1 MDKQF
6 ELMYKEYLNN
16 TLDIIFSDDTGV
28 KTNNPWYEEHSK
40 DDDVKEIDLG
50 YENVEYDSDS
60 GTTIVEKHSI
70 EYNLLDKNGNL
81 VFDYWYHTSDDKP
94 LSFHDGYACVKNKN
108 GCNYID
114 RKGNLLCKEDF
125 YDVKEFHDG
134 YAVVETERGKFTYID
149 TKGNPIS
156 DNYYE
161 EAENFNEGYAKV
173 VIDGKDYFIDT
184 KGNRTFD
191 ESYYKNNPNIKYENF
206 SSYIESD
213 LVEGYA
219 VVCVDNKYNYIDVNG
234 NLLSKDKWFSEA
246 YTFSEGLARVKID
259 DKIEVI
265 DNKGTI
271 VSDKWDLPK
280 NSRIEGDFHDGCARI
295 SIGGTYNY
303 VNKSGRI
310 LVEKTGFSEE
320 SDFSN
325 GYAAAYREVSNIYKY
340 EFYEAFIDTKGKYII
355 IDYKDRASKCVDSA
369 WGLNDEYIVLCYDP
383 KYYYSKCKIVNSKGE
398 PLSPFLFDTVN
409 KTKDGIIV
417 VKKDR
422 FLYSLNSNGELT
434 SLSPIMNS
442 IVKECPAFIKTFT
455 ISSEE
460 KVIPKYYYVD
470 KNIVNVSRVF
480 DGYTKVSDG
489 VYQVKRDG
497 KYSLFYTKNNTLLN
511 GWYDDIRISGKFALA
526 AKNYEIFLI
535 NIDTKEEKK
544 LTYSKDELR
553 HFFDWKEY
561 SISSYENGY
570 AIVRVVPSGWDSAPR
585 CNIIDA
591 KGKWLFDKWY
601 RGEFLELKNG
611 FIKVEQYY
619 DDHKGILDLKGNKV
633 VPYKKHIDYKKLEIS
648 SNFFNI
654 NGNLSPIKIDMNE
667 LSVTQK
673 TFGYQVSDK
682 TSTFKIKYRPVKN
695 YDNRYLICVDKENV
709 ILYDRE
715 FDSYENLGT
724 NVEYDDN
731 FINKNSGE
739 TIYFMINGQK
749 IDITDYY
756 NKKLKNKKEI
766 SILRNVLI
774 KKPSD
779 FYGENENEI
788 REKFRESL
796 KENERLIQEK
806 KQKEDIEGLRQA
818 EKQEEF
824 KAKRLEILGA
834 EAAHLIGKAA
844 EYLDTISEEE
854 GINELRKVSKLWSY
868 AKDGHK
874 YVNPVYFVRNFF
886 AHIDMSDED
895 FDNADIRGLDL
906 SNHNIQYFNPQNLYK
921 KDMRG
926 CTLDGI
932 IFPATTKFDGVNIC
946 GCKFTTDPNPRTLN
960 INKDI
965 LSKGIYDGE
974 TTLDG
979 VPLVELLNEVEN
991 ERGSKTA

>member
-28 KTNNPWYEEHSK
+28 KINNPWYEEPSK
-40 DDDVKEIDLG
+40 DDKIKEIELD
-50 YENVEYDSDS
+50 YENYGYDSDS
-60 GTTIVEKHSI
+60 GTTIVERDNIK
-70 EYNLLDKNGNL
+70 YNLLDKNGNL
-81 VFDYWYHTSDDKP
+81 VFDYWYHTSDGKP
-94 LSFHDGYACVKNKN
+94 LSFHDGYACVKKKN

-114 RKGNLLCKEDF
+114 RKGNLLCKEGF
-125 YDVKEFHDG
+125 YDVKKFHDG

-213 LVEGYA
+213 LIEGYA
-219 VVCVDNKYNYIDVNG
+219 IVCVDGKYNYIDVNG

-280 NSRIEGDFHDGCARI
+280 NSRIVGDFHDGCARI

-310 LVEKTGFSEE
+310 LVEKTGFSKE

-325 GYAAAYREVSNIYKY
+325 GYAAAYRQVSTIYKY
-340 EFYEAFIDTKGKYII
+340 EFYEAFINTKGKYII
-355 IDYKDRASKCVDSA
+355 IDYKDKASKCADSA

-398 PLSPFLFDTVN
+398 PLSPFLFDIVN

-417 VKKDR
+417 VKKDG
-422 FLYSLNSNGELT
+422 FFYSLNSNGELT
-434 SLSPIMNS
+434 SLSPIINS
-442 IVKECPAFIKTFT
+442 IVKKCPAFIKTFT

-460 KVIPKYYYVD
+460 KEIPKYYYAD

-480 DGYTKVSDG
+480 DGYEKITEG
-489 VYQVKRDG
+489 VYKVERDG
-497 KYSLFYTKNNTLLN
+497 KYNLLYTKDNTLLN
-511 GWYDDIRISGKFALA
+511 NWYDDIRISGKFALA
-526 AKNYEIFLI
+526 AKNNEIFLI

-570 AIVRVVPSGWDSAPR
+570 AIVRVVPRGWDSAPR

-611 FIKVEQYY
+611 FIKAEQYY

-633 VPYKKHIDYKKLEIS
+633 VPYKKHIDYKKLEIYK
-648 SNFFNI
+648 NFFNI
-654 NGNLSPIKIDMNE
+654 NGNLSPIKIDMNG
-667 LSVTQK
+667 LSVDQK
-673 TFGYQVSDK
+673 AFSYLVDDK
-682 TSTFKIKYRPVKN
+682 TRTFKLKHRPVKN
-695 YDNRYLICVDKENV
+695 YDNQHIICIDKENV

-715 FDSYENLGT
+715 SNSYDNLGT

-731 FINKNSGE
+731 FINVNSGQ

-756 NKKLKNKKEI
+756 NKKLKNRKEI
-766 SILRNVLI
+766 VFSKKITI
-774 KKPSD
+774 KKRDD

-796 KENERLIQEK
+796 KENEKLIQAK
-806 KQKEDIEGLRQA
+806 
-818 EKQEEF
+818 KQEENF
-824 KAKRLEILGA
+824 EKLNSLKENVELEKKKDELLLNDAIYQIKKYTKILSEKSKKLGHTLRIKI
-834 EAAHLIGKAA
+834 EDMFVSVGENKKIFNPIYVKSGLINFIDFSG
-844 EYLDTISEEE
+844 ETFEDVMVS
-854 GINELRKVSKLWSY
+854 GINLSIYNIDSLDPQKVYHRDLSGCDCQNIY
-868 AKDGHK
+868 F
-874 YVNPVYFVRNFF
+874 PVS
-886 AHIDMSDED
+886 AD
-895 FDNADIRGLDL
+895 FTDVDIRG
-906 SNHNIQYFNPQNLYK
+906 
-921 KDMRG
+921 
-926 CTLDGI
+926 
-932 IFPATTKFDGVNIC
+932 AKFSSKQKSTVFD
-946 GCKFTTDPNPRTLN
+946 
-960 INKDI
+960 INEI
-965 LSKGIYDGE
+965 GLAKGIYDE
-974 TTLDG
+974 TTLFNG
-979 VPLVELLNEVEN
+979 IPLVDYFDEKKDH
-991 ERGSKTA
+991 GSKSA